1 MNPVGRHFRLLGQFM
16 NLKMFCA
23 ATLPFALFATTAMA
37 AGVPAAAMNK
47 TVTVSFTA
55 TGNATSA
62 DGQTKAFN
70 THVTRTIYIS
80 SAGRLFMKHEATNR
94 AGSRGGEFD
103 PNDARRGKGSFQ
115 FQGNR
120 MVGVIPY
127 ASGAR
132 QITVSFDGSFSSCTA
147 SVIEGHSAGVIQ
159 RKGPNGVVYK
169 ISGGSTTAPSCSI
182 QNGNAFG
189 G

>member
-1 MNPVGRHFRLLGQFM
+1 MKFRT
-16 NLKMFCA
+16 FCA
-23 ATLPFALFATTAMA
+23 ATLAFAVSATTAMA
-37 AGVPAAAMNK
+37 AGVPAGAMNK

-55 TGNATSA
+55 TGNYKGT
-62 DGQTKAFN
+62 DGRTGAFN

-94 AGSRGGEFD
+94 TGSRGGEFD

-120 MVGVIPY
+120 LVGVIPY
-127 ASGAR
+127 AAGAR
-132 QITVSFDGSFSSCTA
+132 QITVSFDGGFSSCTA
-147 SVIEGHSAGVIQ
+147 SVIEGHSGGVIK
-159 RKGPNGVVYK
+159 RKGPNGAEYE
-169 ISGGSTTAPSCSI
+169 ITRGSTTAPSCSI
-182 QNGNAFG
+182 QSGNAFG